1 MRKIGILTLQYAL
14 NYGGQLQC
22 YALKEVL
29 RKQGHDAVIIDR
41 IPDAHGKKY
50 VLKRAFAHPLT
61 QKEFA
66 GMRCHELR
74 PMSKPVYS
82 SAGLARLL
90 RNYDACIVGSD
101 QVWRK
106 AVFSVNGDYFFQH
119 LEIPSLKKI
128 AYAASLG
135 VSEWEYD
142 SGETGA
148 ISKALSSFKAV
159 SVREQDG
166 VNLLRDHCGIHAQWV
181 LDPTILADSAIY
193 TPLIKKSKMDGSGK
207 LVTYILDWTEEK
219 KQIVQDFQHKIGKSR
234 IDINPVVRQHQSL
247 LNRVLHTGV
256 TTYDWV
262 KLISTADFVITDS
275 FHGTAFSIIFNKQ
288 FYTIG
293 NPERGMARF
302 ISLLD
307 MLGLSKRLVTTSNI
321 EGMMNIDY
329 TEPNQIL
336 QKKRKESLAFLLQN
350 LASEISN

>member
-1 MRKIGILTLQYAL
+1 MSKMKKIGILTLQYAL

-29 RKQGHDAVIIDR
+29 RQQGYDAVIIDR

-82 SAGLARLL
+82 SEGLARLL

-119 LEIPSLKKI
+119 LEMPSLKKI

-142 SGETGA
+142 SGETEA
-148 ISKALSSFKAV
+148 ISKALSSFKAI

-193 TPLIKKSKMDGSGK
+193 APLINKSKMDGSGK

-219 KQIVQDFQHKIGKSR
+219 KQIVQDIHQKIGKPR
-234 IDINPVVRQHQSL
+234 FDINPVVRQHKTL

-262 KLISTADFVITDS
+262 KLISTADFVVTDS

-302 ISLLD
+302 ISILSLF
-307 MLGLSKRLVTTSNI
+307 GLQDRLIIQPNSLNY
-321 EGMMNIDY
+321 EDIDY
-329 TEPNQIL
+329 SSVN
-336 QKKRKESLAFLLQN
+336 KKISHEREESMWFLINSLG
-350 LASEISN
+350 

>member
-1 MRKIGILTLQYAL
+1 MNKKIGILTLQYAL

-29 RKQGHDAVIIDR
+29 RQQGYDAVIVDR

-50 VLKRAFAHPLT
+50 VLKRALAHPFT

-66 GMRCHELR
+66 GMRRHELR
-74 PMSKPVYS
+74 PMSKPVYNS
-82 SAGLARLL
+82 EGLACLL
-90 RNYDACIVGSD
+90 QNYDACIVGSD

-119 LEIPSLKKI
+119 INIPSLNKI

-135 VSEWEYD
+135 VSYWEYD
-142 SGETGA
+142 SKETEV
-148 ISKALSSFKAV
+148 ISKALSQFKAV

-166 VNLLRDHCGIHAQWV
+166 VNLLQDHCSISAQWV
-181 LDPTILADSAIY
+181 LDPTMLADSSIY
-193 TPLIKKSKMDGSGK
+193 TPLLKKSNLDGSGK

-219 KQIVQDFQHKIGKSR
+219 KQMVQDIQQKIGKSR

-247 LNRVLHTGV
+247 FGRVLHTGV

-262 KLISTADFVITDS
+262 KLINTADYVVTDS
-275 FHGTAFSIIFNKQ
+275 FHGTAFSIIFNRP
-288 FYTIG
+288 FLTVG

-302 ISLLD
+302 TSLLG
-307 MLGLSKRLVTTSNI
+307 MLGLSDRLITSSGVNVI
-321 EGMMNIDY
+321 KNIDY
-329 TEPNQIL
+329 TVPNQIL
-336 QKKRKESLAFLLQN
+336 HKKRKESLAFLIQN
-350 LASEISN
+350 LG

>member
-1 MRKIGILTLQYAL
+1 MKKIGILTLQYAL

-82 SAGLARLL
+82 SEGLARLL

-119 LEIPSLKKI
+119 LEMPSLKKI

-142 SGETGA
+142 SGETEA

-193 TPLIKKSKMDGSGK
+193 TPLIKKSKMDGNGK

-219 KQIVQDFQHKIGKSR
+219 KQIVQDIQQKIGKSR
-234 IDINPVVRQHQSL
+234 IDINPVVRKHQSL

-302 ISLLD
+302 ISILSLF
-307 MLGLSKRLVTTSNI
+307 GLQDRLIIQPISLNY
-321 EGMMNIDY
+321 EDIDY
-329 TEPNQIL
+329 SSVN
-336 QKKRKESLAFLLQN
+336 KKISHEREESMRFLINSLG
-350 LASEISN
+350 